1 MSQTKCS
8 TSEAAENKVITRR
21 ARARRWNASAAG
33 KAARREWMRTHPKL
47 TWAINAAN
55 RAKQRSKEKNLP
67 CDVTSKY
74 LLALISTHCPVFGT
88 EFVFRGLGV
97 TCPESPSLDRLDSS
111 KGYVKGNVVV
121 ISSKANAIKNAYGSK
136 DIAAV
141 AEWLASYGL

>member
-1 MSQTKCS
+1 MQANPEK
-8 TSEAAENKVITRR
+8 
-21 ARARRWNASAAG
+21 
-33 KAARREWMRTHPKL
+33 

-55 RAKQRSKEKNLP
+55 RAKQRSREKGLP
-67 CDVTSKY
+67 CNITAMYV
-74 LLALISTHCPVFGT
+74 LALMSTHCPVFGT